1 MSSLTLADLVANRTM
16 SAEMA
21 ATLAVAAEE
30 RRSAL
35 FVAIPRMAG
44 KSTVAEAMLRFAPEG
59 VPQHRLSR
67 DSGPRLGIPA
77 VGDGSYLLMSE
88 VSQAGFSDYLWG
100 EDVRTVFRAVAEHG
114 FGLVTALHA
123 GGLEQAFSVLT
134 RENEVP
140 DEHAAALDLM
150 VYVRSIGEWRNPTR
164 RAVAAVYEIERVAA
178 GRPKAILLHR
188 WAEAADRFETVDA
201 PLRIG
206 SVAHTYEK
214 HLESFRA
221 GSPR

>member
-44 KSTVAEAMLRFAPEG
+44 KSTVAEAMLRFAPAG
-59 VPQHRLSR
+59 VPLRRLSR
-67 DSGPRLGIPA
+67 DAGPGLGIPA
-77 VGDGSYLLMSE
+77 TADGSYLLMSE
-88 VSQAGFSDYLWG
+88 ISQAGFPDYLWG
-100 EDVRTVFRAVAEHG
+100 EDVRAVFRAVAERG

-123 GGLEQAFSVLT
+123 AGLEQAFSVIT
-134 RENEVP
+134 GENEVP
-140 DEHAAALDLM
+140 DEFAAALDLM
-150 VYVRSIGEWRNPTR
+150 VYVRSIGEWRNPSR
-164 RAVAAVYEIERVAA
+164 RVVEAIYEIEGVQA
-178 GRPKAILLHR
+178 GRPQATLLHH
-188 WAEAADRFETVDA
+188 WSEPDDRFETVDA

-206 SVAHTYEK
+206 ASAQTYDK
-214 HLESFRA
+214 HLEALRA
-221 GSPR
+221 GS